1 MLRMSADHHL
11 RMVAHCI
18 GGLPEEACG
27 LLAGPAGAGAV
38 TACYLTT
45 NAARSARVYEV
56 DPREHLRADRDADRR
71 GLEIIGVFH
80 SHTHTDAYP
89 SPTDIAQAPDPGWHY
104 VIVSLR
110 DSRPAVRSYLIVDGL
125 VLEESLVISPYH
137 GAAGAEP
144 DGDQPGDPEGTVD
157 GDQPGDP
164 EGTVGSGEPP
174 EGSEVGSHGM
184 AEPGTPRHAR
194 APIDSLDHPDSLAS

>member
-18 GGLPEEACG
+18 SGLPEEACG
-27 LLAGPAGAGAV
+27 LLAGVPGTADV
-38 TACYLTT
+38 EACYLTT

-56 DPREHLRADRDADRR
+56 DPREHLRADRDAERL

-89 SPTDIAQAPDPGWHY
+89 SPTDIAQAPDPAWHY

-110 DSRPAVRSYLIVDGL
+110 DSRPVVRSYLIVDGL
-125 VLEESLVISPYH
+125 VLEESVVVTPFHGLVEDEP
-137 GAAGAEP
+137 GDQADDPADADGEVAGEAADADAGAP
-144 DGDQPGDPEGTVD
+144 SVPK
-157 GDQPGDP
+157 
-164 EGTVGSGEPP
+164 
-174 EGSEVGSHGM
+174 
-184 AEPGTPRHAR
+184 HAR
-194 APIDSLDHPDSLAS
+194 KAPEVVERQDPLAS